1 MQEFFWSYDTAIS
14 VYTADERHQFN
25 IIGRNL
31 GDKYYIIGGGAI
43 PGRTPID
50 NTGANTLD
58 QAATV
63 PLGRTKSLKY
73 RFAF

>member
-31 GDKYYIIGGGAI
+31 GDKYYVIGGGAI
-43 PGRTPID
+43 PGRTPH
-50 NTGANTLD
+50 
-58 QAATV
+58 
-63 PLGRTKSLKY
+63 R
-73 RFAF
+73 